1 MKRLI
6 AAVLTLTLLS
16 VPAAA
21 VDTLYDDAIV
31 IQAPSACLMEKTTGQ
46 VLYEKNA
53 HEHRPIAS
61 VTKVMTLL
69 LVMEA
74 LDNGAVSRDDIVTAS
89 KHAAS
94 MGGSQIWLEEG

>member
-31 IQAPSACLMEKTTGQ
+31 IQAPSACLMEKATGQ
-46 VLYEKNA
+46 ALYDTNA
-53 HEHRPIAS
+53 HEHRPIAN

-74 LDNGAVSRDDIVTAS
+74 LDNSAVSRDDIVTAS